1 MNRKTTIG
9 LVLALAIV
17 LAALWWAQS
26 PADKTENAMI
36 DAGPKALIE
45 PPLGD
50 LAGFEVK
57 VGDEP
62 ALVFE
67 KANDRWRMKAPVE
80 WPGDSST
87 VDADANRIKD
97 LKYVQ
102 AYAKNDP
109 DRPTDQMTSLAA
121 PRRIVK
127 LMDKEGRSCVVK
139 VGARQALSTKTY
151 VQREGDE
158 AICLVEADLNSEMR
172 RGLSDYRGKRVAEFD
187 QANAVKIEVTGERR
201 YTLVKGAGGWMVDS
215 PVKGRA
221 DASKVSSLLRS
232 LSSLTAKK
240 FVDDAPASFRP
251 FGLEPPKLTVVVTTE
266 KKIEKPKA
274 TTEPASAPAEPEY
287 ETQTQTVSVA
297 LGGAAADDVFA
308 KLGDESKRTVFQ
320 VAESAVDQVAPPL
333 GDLRD
338 KKVAAMEPR
347 RVQRVVLAAEG
358 DEVELTKAGA
368 RWQIA
373 AGTGLGQGA
382 AAEYAAVDELLSAI
396 KNLTATGFEE
406 TELPTQGFDKPR
418 AEIELTLEGQ
428 LEPTRL
434 TVGGLT
440 ASKTGVYIRN
450 NTEGFV
456 AVVGAADAD
465 RLVAK
470 PLSFLSRELLRFP
483 SARASRIRFVKQGS
497 EASEVARE
505 DGVWA
510 FKAPIEG
517 PAETTAVN
525 NILSDLSN
533 LRGRRVVGR
542 AAEAAA
548 FGLDHPAVRAVVT
561 VDAPPRPKPASQ
573 PASSQADGP
582 TPPSSGETATKP
594 AVEGAAEP
602 TGRAGAEDAAKPVGT
617 PEAEAKPTNQ
627 LAEAAPSSQPAEA
640 APSSQPVEKQAE
652 PEPPPEPPTIHAI
665 LVGRHGDTVC
675 AMVEGGSTICEVD
688 AKVLED
694 LEAELLD
701 TKVTTFDPTNAVR
714 VSFEG
719 ATGFAF
725 EKAGVDWTLVGEP
738 SFQTKAAAVTQL
750 LDALRD
756 LKAGRYVRYKEAV
769 LSEFGLDAPAVTL
782 RVESQAGDALELRI
796 SAAGPQDGGRYAFVS
811 TMPGRVFVVK
821 AEDVAKFTKQVQ
833 DFHQG
838 A

>member
-1 MNRKTTIG
+1 MNRRTTIG
-9 LVLALAIV
+9 LVLVLAIV

-67 KANDRWRMKAPVE
+67 KANDKWRMKAPVE

-87 VDADANRIKD
+87 VDADANKIKN

-102 AYAKNDP
+102 AYAKDDP

-127 LMDKEGRSCVVK
+127 LTDKEGRSCVVK

-187 QANAVKIEVTGERR
+187 QANAVRIEVTGERR

-221 DASKVSSLLRS
+221 DASKVSGLLRS

-240 FVDDAPASFRP
+240 FVDDAPASLRP
-251 FGLEPPKLTVVVTTE
+251 FGLEPPKLTVVATTE
-266 KKIEKPKA
+266 KKIEKPKT

-320 VAESAVDQVAPPL
+320 VAESTVDQVAPPL

-338 KKVAAMEPR
+338 KKVAAIEPR

-373 AGTGLGQGA
+373 VGTGLEQGA

-434 TVGGLT
+434 TVGWFT

-456 AVVGAADAD
+456 AVVGSAEAD
-465 RLVAK
+465 RLVVK

-483 SARASRIRFVKQGS
+483 IARASRIRFVKQGS

-505 DGVWA
+505 DGIWA

-573 PASSQADGP
+573 PASSQAAGP
-582 TPPSSGETATKP
+582 TPPSSSEVATTP
-594 AVEGAAEP
+594 AAEEAAEP
-602 TGRAGAEDAAKPVGT
+602 TGQAESEGAAKPTGT
-617 PEAEAKPTNQ
+617 PEAEAAT
-627 LAEAAPSSQPAEA
+627 SSQPTEA
-640 APSSQPVEKQAE
+640 APSSQPVEKQPE
-652 PEPPPEPPTIHAI
+652 PEPPPEPPTIHTI
-665 LVGRHGDTVC
+665 LVGRHGDVVC
-675 AMVEGGSTICEVD
+675 AMVEGGSTICEID

-701 TKVTTFDPTNAVR
+701 TKVTTFDPADAVR

-719 ATGFAF
+719 PTGFAF
-725 EKAGVDWTLVGEP
+725 EKTGADWKLVGEP

-756 LKAGRYVRYKEAV
+756 LKARRYVRYKEAV

-782 RVESQAGDALELRI
+782 RVEFQAGDALELRI
-796 SAAGPQDGGRYAFVS
+796 SATGPQDGGRYVSVS
-811 TMPGRVFVVK
+811 TMLGRVFVVK